1 MIRLDWLIGVPLCA
15 LAFVLRLPFRAWR
28 PAPRPG
34 PLRSILVIKF
44 LGIGSVLLSTPV
56 LQRLR
61 DACPDA
67 RITFLTLDPNAEL
80 VRRLAC
86 VDEVVSVPK
95 TSLPRL
101 LCAVP
106 RLLLELR
113 RRRFDVA
120 LDLEFYSR
128 LSALIAWGSGARQR
142 IGFFVR
148 GRWRGSV
155 LTDTV
160 YFNPTLPFGE
170 AVVALLRPVG
180 LEADVS
186 PQLVPPEVSGD
197 EADAAWA
204 RLVTLGVPD
213 SGAVVVV
220 NVNASDL
227 CDERRWPEDRFAE
240 LVSRFDDE
248 IATVARLV
256 FIGGPGETEPVRRVL
271 DLVDGP
277 ARARCLD
284 LAGRTSLAELTVL
297 LGRAALLVTNDSG
310 PLHLAASLG
319 TPTVSL
325 FGPETPALYGPVG
338 DNHLVFYA
346 GHWCS
351 PCLTVYNAKIAW
363 CDGENVCMQR
373 ISVDA
378 VVAQSAAFCRDRVG
392 LVPPRRAALPSVSSR
407 QQRSLGSLGSEV
419 REDGRPRQYP
429 GDRREVLP

>member
-15 LAFVLRLPFRAWR
+15 LAFVLRLPFRAWAGAR
-28 PAPRPG
+28 RPG
-34 PLRSILVIKF
+34 PPRSILVIKF
-44 LGIGSVLLSTPV
+44 LGMGSVLLSTPV

-61 DACPDA
+61 ETCPDA
-67 RITFLTLDPNAEL
+67 KVTFLTLDPNAEL
-80 VRRLAC
+80 VRRLSC
-86 VDEVVSVPK
+86 VDEVLSVPK

-101 LCAVP
+101 LFAVP

-170 AVVALLRPVG
+170 AVVALLRPLG
-180 LEADVS
+180 LEDGVAADLIA
-186 PQLVPPEVSGD
+186 PTVPSD
-197 EADAAWA
+197 EAEASWA
-204 RLVTLGVPD
+204 RLQTLGVPAD
-213 SGAVVVV
+213 GAVVVV

-240 LVSRFDDE
+240 LVTRFEEE
-248 IATVARLV
+248 IASVGRLV
-256 FIGGPGETEPVRRVL
+256 FIGGPGETGPVRRVL
-271 DLVDGP
+271 EQVGED
-277 ARARCLD
+277 ARPLCLD
-284 LAGRTSLAELTVL
+284 LAGRTTLAELTVL
-297 LGRAALLVTNDSG
+297 LGRASLLITNDSG

-319 TPTVSL
+319 TPTISL

-363 CDGENVCMQR
+363 CDGDNVCMRR

-378 VVAQSAAFCRDRVG
+378 VVAQAAVFCRERVG
-392 LVPPRRAALPSVSSR
+392 LVPPHAV
-407 QQRSLGSLGSEV
+407 V
-419 REDGRPRQYP
+419 RPRPGAVTGKRVPPRRPRSGP
-429 GDRREVLP
+429 GDRREARS